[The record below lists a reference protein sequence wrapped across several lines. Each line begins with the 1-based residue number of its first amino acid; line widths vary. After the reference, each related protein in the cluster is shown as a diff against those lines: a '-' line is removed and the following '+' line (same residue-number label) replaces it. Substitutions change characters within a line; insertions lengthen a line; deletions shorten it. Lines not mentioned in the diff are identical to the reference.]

1 MKLNLNKSG
10 RQKTFKTNKEV
21 EKEITRRNYNQK
33 IKMTNRI
40 LAILISLFFA
50 FTLNAQTKTAKP
62 FSIGEIAEIQSAILG
77 EKRILNIYLPDGYN
91 KNEKYPV
98 IYLLDGSA
106 NEDFLHIVG
115 LVQFFNMTFKMPNT
129 IIVGIANVDRKR
141 DFTFPTKRADLKKTY
156 PTTGGSAKFIEF
168 IEKEL
173 QPYIKANY
181 KTNDTSYIIGQS
193 LGGLLATEIL
203 LKKPDLFT
211 NYIIISPSLWWDD
224 ESLLKAAP
232 ALLAGQNDNKRWIY
246 ISVGSEG
253 KVMEQDAADM
263 VKALQ
268 KSGKKNLKVDFVPLP
283 KENHATILHNS
294 VYEALKIL
302 YPYKQ

>member
-1 MKLNLNKSG
+1 MK
-10 RQKTFKTNKEV
+10 
-21 EKEITRRNYNQK
+21 
-33 IKMTNRI
+33 RI
-40 LAILISLFFA
+40 FSIALLAFFV
-50 FTLNAQTKTAKP
+50 FTLNAQTKNTTP
-62 FSIGEIAEIQSAILG
+62 FSIGEIAEIKSTILG
-77 EKRILNIYLPDGYN
+77 ENRTLNIYLPEGYN
-91 KNEKYPV
+91 IKEKYPV

-129 IIVGIANVDRKR
+129 IIVGIANVDRRR
-141 DFTFPTKRADLKKTY
+141 DFTFPTTVEDLKKSY
-156 PTTGGSAKFIEF
+156 PTTGGSAKFIDF

-181 KTNDTSYIIGQS
+181 KTNDTTFIIGQS

-211 NYIIISPSLWWDD
+211 NYFIVSPSLWWDD
-224 ESLLKAAP
+224 ESLLKVAP
-232 ALLAGQNDNKRWIY
+232 VLLAGQSDTKKWVY
-246 ISVGSEG
+246 ISVGAEG
-253 KVMEQDAADM
+253 KEMEGDAA
-263 VKALQ
+263 VIARTLQ
-268 KSGKKNLKVDFVPLP
+268 KSGKKNLKVDFIPLP

-302 YPYKQ
+302 YPYKE

>member
-1 MKLNLNKSG
+1 MK
-10 RQKTFKTNKEV
+10 
-21 EKEITRRNYNQK
+21 I
-33 IKMTNRI
+33 RI
-40 LAILISLFFA
+40 LPAVLALFSTFVI
-50 FTLNAQTKTAKP
+50 NAQTKP
-62 FSIGEIAEIQSAILG
+62 FNIGKIAEIKSTILN
-77 EKRILNIYLPDGYN
+77 EKRTLNIYLPDGYN
-91 KNEKYPV
+91 NKEKYPV

-115 LVQFFNMTFKMPNT
+115 LIQFFNMTFNMPKT
-129 IIVGIANVDRKR
+129 IVVGIANVDRKR
-141 DFTFPTKRADLKKTY
+141 DFTFPTKNAALKKKY
-156 PTTGGSAKFIEF
+156 PTTGESAKFIDF

-181 KTNDTSYIIGQS
+181 KINDTSYLIGQS

-211 NYIIISPSLWWDD
+211 NYIIVSPSLWWDD

-232 ALLAGQNDNKRWIY
+232 ALLSTQTDSKKWVY
-246 ISVGSEG
+246 ISVGAEG
-253 KVMEQDAADM
+253 KEMEDDASGL

-268 KSGKKNLKVDFVPLP
+268 NSGKKNMKINFVPLP

-294 VYEALKIL
+294 IYAAFQIL
-302 YPYKQ
+302 YPYKE